1 MRIIYKYLQIISL
14 EVNMSNKNQKIN
26 CDVFDCKH
34 CNCDDCLCELEK
46 IRVCNC
52 NYNCDKESTMCDS
65 YDKRD

>member
-1 MRIIYKYLQIISL
+1 
-14 EVNMSNKNQKIN
+14 MSNKKQKIN